1 VLVTETAETAH
12 LPVIDVSPALS
23 GHSGPARVA
32 VTRSLHEALHETGFM
47 YVVGHGLDASLL
59 ASAFRS
65 ASRFFARPLE
75 EKTAVAY
82 TDSAANFGFQG
93 IEGERLDPAN
103 APDLKEA
110 FTMRNALAAS
120 PAHAAAL
127 ASASASAPASAPTRW
142 PDEGFR
148 TDALRLFAAGLSTAH
163 TLLALL
169 AESLQLPSDY
179 FTPLHRGENVTLRFL
194 HYPANLPFR
203 SSTQLGAGEHT
214 DYGSITL
221 LFQQEVGGLE
231 VRDRAGQWRFAPP
244 LPDAIVIN
252 TGDLMERW
260 TNGRFRSTV
269 HRVRPIVG
277 DRDRYSIALFVDPDS
292 AVQVECIP
300 SCIEPGMSP
309 RYPAITAGEHLRQK
323 IEATHR

>member
-1 VLVTETAETAH
+1 MTVPN
-12 LPVIDVSPALS
+12 LPVVDLS
-23 GHSGPARVA
+23 AANGREEV
-32 VTRSLHEALHETGFM
+32 VRNIQRALHETGFM
-47 YVVGHGLDASLL
+47 YVIGHGIDTSLV
-59 ASAFRS
+59 AQAFRS
-65 ASRFFARPLE
+65 AGRFFALPLAQ
-75 EKTAVAY
+75 KQAVAY

-110 FTMRNALAAS
+110 FTMRNALAAR
-120 PAHAAAL
+120 PDA
-127 ASASASAPASAPTRW
+127 TRW
-142 PDEGFR
+142 PDDSFR
-148 TDALRLFAAGLSTAH
+148 DDALALFATGLSTAH
-163 TLLALL
+163 TLLALM

-194 HYPANLPFR
+194 HYPANLLSR
-203 SSTQLGAGEHT
+203 TNTQLGAGEHT

-221 LFQQEVGGLE
+221 LFQHEIGGLE
-231 VRDRAGQWRFAPP
+231 VRDSTGQWHLAPP
-244 LPDAIVIN
+244 LAGSIVIN

-260 TNGRFRSTV
+260 TNGHFRSTL
-269 HRVRPIVG
+269 HRVRPIMG

-300 SCIEPGMSP
+300 SCIEPGMPP

-323 IEATHR
+323 IEATHG

>member
-1 VLVTETAETAH
+1 MTETAN
-12 LPVIDVSPALS
+12 LPVIDLSPALGDCS
-23 GHSGPARVA
+23 LRGRAA
-32 VTRSLHEALHETGFM
+32 VIASLHEALHETGFM
-47 YVVGHGLDASLL
+47 YVVGHGLNASLL
-59 ASAFRS
+59 ARAFRS
-65 ASRFFARPLE
+65 ARRFFARPLE
-75 EKTAVAY
+75 EKRAVAY

-110 FTMRNALAAS
+110 FTMRNALAARPNS
-120 PAHAAAL
+120 
-127 ASASASAPASAPTRW
+127 SSW
-142 PDEGFR
+142 PDEEFR
-148 TDALRLFAAGLSTAH
+148 TDALMLFAAGLSTAH
-163 TLLALL
+163 ALLALL
-169 AESLQLPSDY
+169 AEGLQLPLDY

-194 HYPANLPFR
+194 HYPANLPSR
-203 SSTQLGAGEHT
+203 SKSQLGAGEHT

-221 LFQQEVGGLE
+221 LFQQDVGGLE

-244 LPDAIVIN
+244 LPEAIVIN

-260 TNGRFRSTV
+260 TNGHFRSTV

-277 DRDRYSIALFVDPDS
+277 DQDRYSIALFVDPDS

-300 SCIEPGMSP
+300 SCVEPGMPP
-309 RYPAITAGEHLRQK
+309 RYPLITAGEHLRQK

>member
-1 VLVTETAETAH
+1 MTQTAH
-12 LPVIDVSPALS
+12 LPVIDLSPALS
-23 GHSGPARVA
+23 EHSPQGRAA

-47 YVVGHGLDASLL
+47 YVVGHGLDAGLL
-59 ASAFRS
+59 SRAFRS

-75 EKTAVAY
+75 EKRAVGY

-110 FTMRNALAAS
+110 FTMRNALAA
-120 PAHAAAL
+120 PPG
-127 ASASASAPASAPTRW
+127 SARW
-142 PDEGFR
+142 PDEEFR
-148 TDALRLFAAGLSTAH
+148 ADALMLFAAGLSTAH
-163 TLLALL
+163 ILLALL
-169 AESLQLPSDY
+169 AESLRLPSDH

-194 HYPANLPFR
+194 HYPANLPSR
-203 SSTQLGAGEHT
+203 SNTQLGAGEHT
-214 DYGSITL
+214 DYGSMTL
-221 LFQQEVGGLE
+221 LFQQQVGGLE
-231 VRDRAGQWRFAPP
+231 VRDRTGEWRFAPP
-244 LPDAIVIN
+244 MPDAIVIN

-277 DRDRYSIALFVDPDS
+277 ERDRYSIALFVDPDS
-292 AVQVECIP
+292 AVEVECIP
-300 SCIEPGMSP
+300 SCLERGMPP
-309 RYPAITAGEHLRQK
+309 RHPVITAGEHLRQK

>member
-1 VLVTETAETAH
+1 MTETAH

-23 GHSGPARVA
+23 DSNGPGRAV

-47 YVVGHGLDASLL
+47 YVVGHGLDPGLL
-59 ASAFRS
+59 ARAFRS
-65 ASRFFARPLE
+65 ANRFFARPLG
-75 EKTAVAY
+75 EKAAVAY
-82 TDSAANFGFQG
+82 TDSTANFGFQG
-93 IEGERLDPAN
+93 IEGERLDPTN

-120 PAHAAAL
+120 PD
-127 ASASASAPASAPTRW
+127 SGRW
-142 PDEGFR
+142 PDEEFR
-148 TDALRLFAAGLSTAH
+148 TDALTLFAEGLSTAH

-169 AESLQLPSDY
+169 AESLQLPSGY

-244 LPDAIVIN
+244 LADAIVIN

-260 TNGRFRSTV
+260 TNGRLRSTV

-277 DRDRYSIALFVDPDS
+277 DQDRYSIALFVDPDS

-300 SCIEPGMSP
+300 SCIEPGKSP
-309 RYPAITAGEHLRQK
+309 RYAAITAGEHLRQK